1 MLKYALAG
9 ALALGIGG
17 TTLVYAQTRGDGP
30 RHFQFRDSMNA
41 QDRSA
46 FVDARIAAVKAGLRL
61 TPDQEKNWPAVET
74 AVRDL
79 VKIRDDQREA
89 RRSARNSDRQTD
101 PIERLRANADSMAAL
116 AGGMKRVAEAADP
129 LYKSLDDGQ
138 KRRLALLTRAGM
150 REGFRDGARE
160 RMMDRRER
168 MMERWHDRRDDRRD
182 DRRGDRSQDRDD
194 GPHRL

>member
-1 MLKYALAG
+1 MWKYALAG
-9 ALALGIGG
+9 VVALGIGG
-17 TTLVYAQTRGDGP
+17 TTLVYAQTRDDSH
-30 RHFQFRDSMNA
+30 RHFQFRGSMNA

-46 FVDARIAAVKAGLRL
+46 FLDAHIAAVKAGLRL
-61 TPDQEKNWPAVET
+61 TPEQEKSWPAVET

-79 VKIRDDQREA
+79 LKIREDQREA
-89 RRSARNSDRQTD
+89 RRTARNADQRPD
-101 PIERLRANADSMAAL
+101 PVERLRSSADGMAAL
-116 AGGMKRVAEAADP
+116 AAGMKRVAEAADP

-150 REGFRDGARE
+150 RDGMRGD
-160 RMMDRRER
+160 RWMDRMDRRER

-182 DRRGDRSQDRDD
+182 DRRGDRHDRDD